1 MGMGTSSGKKQKCQI
16 LKALLV
22 VHKVCWPIIA
32 IVWSCWKQF
41 NVNKQIKKD
50 FDLANIAIEV
60 PSEITPTA
68 LKSVIHEKLYVLL
81 VERFDQYLNLLY
93 VIDISEREVKN
104 IQAMDAVDV
113 TAEVTFL
120 LLKREWQKVW
130 YKAKYS
136 S

>member
-1 MGMGTSSGKKQKCQI
+1 MLTNYSNSLELLEAVQREQLYQKLIQ
-16 LKALLV
+16 
-22 VHKVCWPIIA
+22 
-32 IVWSCWKQF
+32 
-41 NVNKQIKKD
+41 QIKKD
-50 FDLANIAIEV
+50 FDLANIAIEI
-60 PSEITPTA
+60 PSEITPAA
-68 LKSVIHEKLYVLL
+68 LKSVVHEKLYVLL

>member
-1 MGMGTSSGKKQKCQI
+1 MLANYSNSLELLEAVQREQLYKKLIQ
-16 LKALLV
+16 
-22 VHKVCWPIIA
+22 
-32 IVWSCWKQF
+32 
-41 NVNKQIKKD
+41 QIKKD

-68 LKSVIHEKLYVLL
+68 LKSVVHEKLYVLL

>member
-1 MGMGTSSGKKQKCQI
+1 MLSNYNNS
-16 LKALLV
+16 LELLEAV
-22 VHKVCWPIIA
+22 QREQLYKNLI
-32 IVWSCWKQF
+32 Q
-41 NVNKQIKKD
+41 QIKKD
-50 FDLANIAIEV
+50 FELANITIQIPLDIA
-60 PSEITPTA
+60 PTA
-68 LKSVIHEKLYVLL
+68 LKSIIHEKLYVLI

-93 VIDISEREVKN
+93 VVDISEREVKK
-104 IQAMDAVDV
+104 IQALDAVDV